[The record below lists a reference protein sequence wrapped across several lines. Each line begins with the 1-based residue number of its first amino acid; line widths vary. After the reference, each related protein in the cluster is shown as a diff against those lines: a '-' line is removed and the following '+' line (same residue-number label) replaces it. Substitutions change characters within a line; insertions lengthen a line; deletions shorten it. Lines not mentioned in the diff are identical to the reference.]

1 MSKIGPTR
9 RVVLSTASALLAGAC
24 SSRPGSIR
32 TSTRGT
38 AIVVGA
44 GAFGGWTAWSLG
56 TRGIRVTLVDTG
68 GPGNERSSSGGETRL
83 MREDYGA
90 NELYMRLAIRAFAL
104 WRKYQAEWKTRLY
117 TETGRLLMVS
127 SGGLAD
133 LEERAA
139 RLRRNNVQ
147 AELLGPDELGRRW
160 PQMFTADVA
169 GALYNPRAALMHAR
183 DACRAVAAAFVSTGG
198 ELLLARARP
207 RHRDH
212 RRIDVE
218 LDDGTRLSADMIVFA
233 CGPWLRSLFP
243 SLFSQRLRVIRRDVM
258 FFGTPADDPAFSLPN
273 LPTWGFEGEQ
283 DDPMHRSASTA
294 FSKYFGFP
302 DVDGLGFKVC
312 PIDQH
317 VEVDPDTLDRRVAQR
332 TIDEARAYLAY
343 RFPRLAGQPVVR
355 TRVCQTT
362 DTDTADFVIDRHP
375 EWENVWIAGGGS
387 GHAFKH
393 GPAIGEYLAARLV
406 DGKVDRELD
415 QAFRIRT

>member
-1 MSKIGPTR
+1 MSKRGPTR
-9 RVVLSTASALLAGAC
+9 RVVLSTAGALFAGAC
-24 SSRPGSIR
+24 ALRSSIGA
-32 TSTRGT
+32 STRGA

-44 GAFGGWTAWSLG
+44 GAYGGWTAWALAA
-56 TRGIRVTLVDTG
+56 RGMRVTLIDTG

-90 NELYMRLAIRAFAL
+90 NELYMRLAIRSFAL

-127 SGGLAD
+127 SGVIAD

-139 RLRRNNVQ
+139 RLRRNNVPV
-147 AELLGPDELGRRW
+147 ELLGSAELSRRW
-160 PQMFTADVA
+160 PQMFTGDVA

-183 DACRAVAAAFVSTGG
+183 EACGAVAAAFVSKGG
-198 ELLLARARP
+198 ELLRARARP
-207 RHRDH
+207 RRREH
-212 RRIDVE
+212 RRCEVE

-233 CGPWLRSLFP
+233 CGPWLKALFP
-243 SLFSQRLRVIRRDVM
+243 ALFSQRLRVIRRDVM
-258 FFGTPADDPAFSLPN
+258 FFATPANDLAFSLPN

-283 DDPMHRSASTA
+283 DDPMHRSASTS
-294 FSKYFGFP
+294 FSKYYGFP
-302 DVDGLGFKVC
+302 DVDGHGFKVC
-312 PIDQH
+312 PIDEAT
-317 VEVDPDTLDRRVAQR
+317 EVDPDTLDRRVTRR
-332 TIDEARAYLAY
+332 TIDEASAYLAY
-343 RFPRLAGQPVVR
+343 RFPRLAGRPVVR

-375 EWENVWIAGGGS
+375 EWQDVWIAGGGS

-406 DGKVDRELD
+406 DGKIDPELD
-415 QAFRIRT
+415 QAFRIRP